1 VFAIPSIRDEVFQC
15 SEEKRAES
23 TFRAIC
29 VRIPAILDQMGE
41 KALRQILRIL
51 ASVSLFA

>member
-1 VFAIPSIRDEVFQC
+1 VFAIPGIRDEMFEC
-15 SEEKRAES
+15 NEEKRAES
-23 TFRAIC
+23 PFVRIS

-51 ASVSLFA
+51 ASVP